1 MGSGGGG
8 VEKEEKGRLI
18 CKNHLSF
25 VSAAAGGCKFPFGSS
40 FSFRFPLIV
49 ITPSCSL
56 FAPGSRSLH
65 FVINF
70 SLLICNI
77 LATLYTLNFSNNP
90 LRKSQ
95 CIRLSHFLMNVFKL
109 GKPAEYFYR
118 LVWQLLLS
126 NLWHLFN
133 FKNVWIVYCKA
144 RNKLVVFNV
153 NPVYTLGFNFRTC
166 SERTIPGDPYW
177 KKLGGKA
184 SSRKKAKLNKGTSYS
199 SAWYK
204 LLLKPRKFNISQFNV
219 E

>member
-1 MGSGGGG
+1 MLTVFQSLQSFPLHQFLSPKMKFLHEVQSLSPCLICALYMPLSLASSEQQCEQASKGIGEELTIRENGKRGGGG

-109 GKPAEYFYR
+109 GKPEYF
-118 LVWQLLLS
+118 LPISV
-126 NLWHLFN
+126 
-133 FKNVWIVYCKA
+133 
-144 RNKLVVFNV
+144 
-153 NPVYTLGFNFRTC
+153 T
-166 SERTIPGDPYW
+166 
-177 KKLGGKA
+177 A
-184 SSRKKAKLNKGTSYS
+184 SSIKICDIYL
-199 SAWYK
+199 
-204 LLLKPRKFNISQFNV
+204 ISKTC